1 MNTYQIGLIEKFQLI
16 PYSLSAQSI
25 IFLIAS
31 LEGCLYMPS
40 AQNNHTHQKTF
51 CGVATSLQ
59 DSKPKTNLRQL

>member
-1 MNTYQIGLIEKFQLI
+1 MTYLRDWFQQVKKLIQAGKG
-16 PYSLSAQSI
+16 
-25 IFLIAS
+25 IAS